1 MFPIEQC
8 SGVYLLICKQ
18 TGKKYV
24 GASFNVKKRTAVH
37 MRKNSFDAF
46 LLERVP
52 RNELPA
58 AERKWIIKLQP
69 ELNIRPFQNG
79 GSGQKRSAKAIIK
92 MSAWQKGIKRP
103 HNNGS
108 KISVALKGVK
118 KSEAHRKKAAAA
130 RKAVGNKPWNER
142 QRNAQMKAWTKK
154 RKAQISKRFKGK
166 PWSIARRLAQEARF
180 G

>member
-8 SGVYLLICKQ
+8 SGVYLLVCKQ
-18 TGKKYV
+18 TGQKYI
-24 GASFNVKKRTAVH
+24 GASYNIKKRAAVH

-52 RNELPA
+52 RSELPA

-69 ELNIRPFQNG
+69 ELNARPFQNG
-79 GSGQKRSAKAIIK
+79 GSGLKRSTEIRLK

-103 HNNGS
+103 HSNGPN
-108 KISVALKGVK
+108 ISAALKGVK

-130 RKAVGNKPWNER
+130 RKAVGNKQWNEKQR
-142 QRNAQMKAWTKK
+142 QAIMKS
-154 RKAQISKRFKGK
+154 RK
-166 PWSIARRLAQEARF
+166 PWSVERRLAQKQRCLKIKPWEGNECA
-180 G
+180 